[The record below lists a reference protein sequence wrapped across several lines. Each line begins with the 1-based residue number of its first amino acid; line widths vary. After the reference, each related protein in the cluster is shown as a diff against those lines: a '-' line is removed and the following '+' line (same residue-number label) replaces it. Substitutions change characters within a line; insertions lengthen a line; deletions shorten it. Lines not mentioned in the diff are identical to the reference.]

1 MNNAIYRSGHLQNA
15 ITVDANALEQV
26 QVLMGPSSVRY
37 GSDALGGVLHFQAIK
52 PRFRRNDYADEW
64 DATTSAHYLTNNNS
78 RIYARAEGG
87 GEKWASLY
95 SVSTVIL
102 VI

>member
-37 GSDALGGVLHFQAIK
+37 GSDALV
-52 PRFRRNDYADEW
+52 E
-64 DATTSAHYLTNNNS
+64 
-78 RIYARAEGG
+78 
-87 GEKWASLY
+87 
-95 SVSTVIL
+95 
-102 VI
+102 